1 MYKYLY
7 IRYKNWRIFSYEP
20 AQTAICPESR
30 HNTFNMLVRL
40 LLTTVFFSVVYTEDI
55 VNLINP
61 LWKLPVGVNDGANI
75 ASEMAASVV
84 GVVRL

>member
-1 MYKYLY
+1 
-7 IRYKNWRIFSYEP
+7 
-20 AQTAICPESR
+20 
-30 HNTFNMLVRL
+30 MLVRL